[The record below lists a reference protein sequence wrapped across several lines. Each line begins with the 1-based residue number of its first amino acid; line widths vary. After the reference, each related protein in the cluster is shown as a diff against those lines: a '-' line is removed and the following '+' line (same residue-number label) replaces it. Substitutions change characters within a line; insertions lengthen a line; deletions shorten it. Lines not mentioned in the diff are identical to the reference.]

1 MVNGT
6 SWSALESPIGELIL
20 TGNAGA
26 LTGLYVGRLPGSD
39 APPTDD
45 GRDDRV
51 FDSVRAQLTE
61 YFAGERTSFDVP
73 LDLRGTEF
81 QRTVWDAL
89 LRVPFGH
96 TTTYGE
102 IARRI
107 SKPAAV
113 RAVGAANGRNPVSII
128 VPCHRVVGSNGSLVG
143 YGWGVERKAFL
154 LDHERLVSGATLL

>member
-1 MVNGT
+1 MVDGDL
-6 SWSALESPIGELIL
+6 WSVLESPIGDLVL
-20 TGNAGA
+20 TGHAGA
-26 LTGLYVGRLPGSD
+26 LTGLYVGRLPGTH
-39 APPTDD
+39 APAE
-45 GRDDRV
+45 GARDDRA
-51 FDSVRAQLTE
+51 FEMVRRQLIE
-61 YFAGERTSFDVP
+61 YFAGERVSFDVR

-81 QRTVWDAL
+81 QRAVWDAL
-89 LRVPFGH
+89 LVVPFGD

-107 SKPAAV
+107 GKPAAV

-154 LDHERLVSGATLL
+154 LDHERLVAGSTLL